1 MFTWLRKTMKY
12 WLIFILLAFVVTIYY
27 GYGSYKRNQAKR
39 AYAAIVNG
47 KAITYDAWNDAFR
60 NALSRYDSKVINSL
74 DDKTIAIIKKNILDQ
89 LIENEL
95 LYEYAKK
102 KVKVSSAEIN
112 AEYQKIKKS
121 FPSEDAFKNFLYR
134 QRLTITDIK
143 NYIRRELVIQKFIAS
158 LEEKEKVDPKE
169 VKEFYDKAKD
179 LLFTQPERVHVM
191 HILVKTK
198 EEADEIE
205 KELKNGADFA
215 KLAEEKSIDPSA
227 KKNKGD
233 LGFIY
238 RGQTVPEFE
247 KQAFSMEPGD
257 ISPPIKTQ
265 YGYHIIKVLEKSPK
279 TVKSFDEVK
288 DQIEL
293 ELKREKALKEL
304 DKIKAELKKKAKIE
318 IYAAEYKQAEAYEK
332 EAKKPELSTTLGP
345 AEKATA
351 ISTPS
356 VNPTTA
362 PTQTQSPAATEAP
375 TATNTPTVTEA
386 PTATNTPT
394 ETSTPTEVAT
404 ATNAPAKAPT
414 VAPTVA
420 PTEAPTVTST
430 PTATEA
436 PTETPTTTQ
445 APAAQETPTATNTP
459 MPTET
464 PTQAPTATEAPT
476 VAPTEAPTATE
487 APTETPTE
495 VPTKVPTETPTQT
508 P

>member
-1 MFTWLRKTMKY
+1 MFSWLRKTMKY

-27 GYGSYKRNQAKR
+27 GYGSYKRGQAKR
-39 AYAAIVNG
+39 AYAAVVNG

-60 NALSRYDSKVINSL
+60 NALAQYDSKVVNSL

-112 AEYQKIKKS
+112 AEYQKIKKN

-143 NYIRRELVIQKFIAS
+143 KYIRRSLVVQKFIAS

-169 VKEFYDKAKD
+169 VKDFYDKAKD

-198 EEADEIE
+198 EEADKIE
-205 KELKNGADFA
+205 EELKNGADFA

-257 ISPPIKTQ
+257 ISPPVKTQ

-304 DKIKAELKKKAKIE
+304 DKIKADLKKKAKIE

-332 EAKKPELSTTLGP
+332 EGKKPELSTTLGP

-351 ISTPS
+351 AGTPS
-356 VNPTTA
+356 TNPTAA
-362 PTQTQSPAATEAP
+362 PTKTQTPAATEAP
-375 TATNTPTVTEA
+375 TATNTPAEL
-386 PTATNTPT
+386 
-394 ETSTPTEVAT
+394 
-404 ATNAPAKAPT
+404 PT
-414 VAPTVA
+414 V
-420 PTEAPTVTST
+420 
-430 PTATEA
+430 
-436 PTETPTTTQ
+436 TQ

-459 MPTET
+459 I
-464 PTQAPTATEAPT
+464 
-476 VAPTEAPTATE
+476 
-487 APTETPTE
+487 PTETPTE
-495 VPTKVPTETPTQT
+495 SPTQVPTATNTPTAKVVPTATSTPTQTPTVAPTATNAPTEAPPATETPTQT

>member
-112 AEYQKIKKS
+112 AEYQKIKKN

-198 EEADEIE
+198 KEADEIE

-332 EAKKPELSTTLGP
+332 EAKKPELSTTLAP
-345 AEKATA
+345 AEKQTQAPTN
-351 ISTPS
+351 TPS
-356 VNPTTA
+356 TSPTTA
-362 PTQTQSPAATEAP
+362 PAQTQAPTVAPTQGPTEAP
-375 TATNTPTVTEA
+375 TATNTPTQAPTVTEA

-394 ETSTPTEVAT
+394 E
-404 ATNAPAKAPT
+404 
-414 VAPTVA
+414 A
-420 PTEAPTVTST
+420 PTEAPTATST
-430 PTATEA
+430 PTATKA
-436 PTETPTTTQ
+436 
-445 APAAQETPTATNTP
+445 PTATNV
-459 MPTET
+459 PTETSTPTEAPTATNT

-476 VAPTEAPTATE
+476 ATNTPTQAPTATSIPTVAPTEAPAET
-487 APTETPTE
+487 PVHTPTE
-495 VPTKVPTETPTQT
+495 IPTQT

>member
-12 WLIFILLAFVVTIYY
+12 WLIFILLAFTVTIYY
-27 GYGSYKRNQAKR
+27 GYGSYKRSQARK
-39 AYAAIVNG
+39 AYAAVVNG

-74 DDKTIAIIKKNILDQ
+74 DDRTIAIIKKNILDQ

-121 FPSEDAFKNFLYR
+121 FPSEDDFKNFLYR
-134 QRLTITDIK
+134 QRITVTDIK

-158 LEEKEKVDPKE
+158 LEEKQKVDPKE

-191 HILVKTK
+191 HILVKTEK
-198 EEADEIE
+198 EAEEIE
-205 KELKNGADFA
+205 KELKNGADFG

-265 YGYHIIKVLEKSPK
+265 FGYHIIKVLEKSPK
-279 TVKSFDEVK
+279 TVKPFEEVK

-293 ELKREKALKEL
+293 ELKRQKALKEL
-304 DKIKAELKKKAKIE
+304 DKIKEDLKKKAKIE
-318 IYAAEYKQAEAYEK
+318 IYAAEYKQAEAYLK
-332 EAKKPELSTTLGP
+332 ETPTPTPEVSPKPEVTG
-345 AEKATA
+345 
-351 ISTPS
+351 TPTPEVS
-356 VNPTTA
+356 PTTK
-362 PTQTQSPAATEAP
+362 S
-375 TATNTPTVTEA
+375 
-386 PTATNTPT
+386 T
-394 ETSTPTEVAT
+394 ETSV
-404 ATNAPAKAPT
+404 
-414 VAPTVA
+414 
-420 PTEAPTVTST
+420 ST
-430 PTATEA
+430 PTAEVS
-436 PTETPTTTQ
+436 PTPEKEMIPGVTPTTTVT
-445 APAAQETPTATNTP
+445 PALS
-459 MPTET
+459 PTET
-464 PTQAPTATEAPT
+464 
-476 VAPTEAPTATE
+476 
-487 APTETPTE
+487 ETPVATS
-495 VPTKVPTETPTQT
+495 VPETTTTPNETLSPQKTPQPTQT